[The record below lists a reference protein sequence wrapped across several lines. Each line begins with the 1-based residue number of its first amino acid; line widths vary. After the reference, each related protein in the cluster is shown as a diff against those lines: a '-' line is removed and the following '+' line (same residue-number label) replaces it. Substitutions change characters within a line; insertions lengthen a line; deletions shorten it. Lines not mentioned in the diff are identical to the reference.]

1 MANTLTYPIHEL
13 GLSQDDWSHYDAIR
27 EAGNANDLTAILKLR
42 DSLPADQFARVGGG
56 EWSAILRFK
65 ILQDVFGGQW
75 LSLTTVMAKM
85 KCLFAELAGPNP
97 SAVEAALADVAV
109 LAWADW
115 CRCVQKRET
124 LEDCSIRLA
133 SYHDGRVDRAHKRLV
148 RSLRALA
155 AVRKVDLTAI
165 QVNLNGVA
173 GQLGDP
179 ASLRAQR
186 AEESLV
192 DEPILAD

>member
-1 MANTLTYPIHEL
+1 MHGRLCEVHSVSPI
-13 GLSQDDWSHYDAIR
+13 
-27 EAGNANDLTAILKLR
+27 AGKVPIGCQPD
-42 DSLPADQFARVGGG
+42 
-56 EWSAILRFK
+56 SAI
-65 ILQDVFGGQW
+65 GGQW

-155 AVRKVDLTAI
+155 AVRKIDLTAVQI
-165 QVNLNGVA
+165 NIDG
-173 GQLGDP
+173 
-179 ASLRAQR
+179 SM
-186 AEESLV
+186 
-192 DEPILAD
+192 